1 MSARVLRALASLPLT
16 AGLLLA
22 GTLLAAGPGGAL
34 ETSGL
39 GISPAG
45 EADNF
50 HLELLPGES
59 AARRAI
65 VTNRTGQHH
74 RVLVY
79 PVDATVTTQGGFAL
93 GQRDAAS
100 RGLAAWMRLP
110 VSELS
115 LAPHSTVPLP
125 FHLTVPADAAP
136 GDYTGGIV
144 IEMGLPGQAQ
154 DVGDGFAVQM
164 NLVQRIGV
172 RIYLTLA
179 GQAHRG
185 VHVGQLTSERT
196 GDGIRFS
203 VPVTNTGNVR
213 LESRAHLGFKGFR
226 LPPGLEMSRVETLL
240 PGSTVALT
248 ALWRDPPLVAA
259 GTATATVDFGD
270 AQPQRRSTHLRLL
283 PLPLLAAAL
292 LGLALVTVGT
302 WRFVRFVRRARVA
315 LRLAGDA
322 AGPKANPPVSA

>member
-1 MSARVLRALASLPLT
+1 MFACLRRAVASRPLM
-16 AGLLLA
+16 AGLLLTRA
-22 GTLLAAGPGGAL
+22 VLAAGPAGAL

-39 GISPAG
+39 GISPAA

-50 HLELLPGES
+50 HLELLPGE
-59 AARRAI
+59 AAQRQAMVI
-65 VTNRTGQHH
+65 NRTDESR

-79 PVDATVTTQGGFAL
+79 PVDATVTAQGDFAL
-93 GQRDAAS
+93 GPRHAVP
-100 RGLAAWMRLP
+100 GGMAAWTRLP
-110 VSELS
+110 VSELT

-144 IEMGLPGQAQ
+144 IETALPGRAQ
-154 DVGDGFAVQM
+154 HVGGDFAVQM

-179 GQAHRG
+179 GQAHRS

-213 LESRAHLGFKGFR
+213 LDPRAELAFKGFR
-226 LPPGLEMSRVETLL
+226 LPPRLEMSRVETLL

-248 ALWRDPPLVAA
+248 ALWRNPSLVAA
-259 GTATATVDFGD
+259 GTVTATVDLGD
-270 AQPQRRSTHLRLL
+270 ARPVRRSAHLRLL
-283 PLPLLAAAL
+283 PLPLVAAAL
-292 LGLALVTVGT
+292 LGLTLVSVGT
-302 WRFVRFVRRARVA
+302 WRFVRFLRKARVA
-315 LRLAGDA
+315 LRLAGEA
-322 AGPKANPPVSA
+322 VS